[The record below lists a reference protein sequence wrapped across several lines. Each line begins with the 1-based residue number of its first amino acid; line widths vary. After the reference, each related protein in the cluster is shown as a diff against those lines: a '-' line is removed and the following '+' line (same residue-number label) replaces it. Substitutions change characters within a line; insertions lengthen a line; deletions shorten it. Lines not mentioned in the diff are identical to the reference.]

1 MIWHRRTLLSL
12 REPSLCSSYRH
23 TLITSAASYC
33 ASATDWCKA
42 WSLCST
48 TAARWS
54 TPDPSLRHAA
64 HFHSAA
70 LRSGL
75 SHAGHSAARDNPV
88 TVSNAANTLTHP
100 TGVGRLQP
108 WLRRRGSTPR
118 WVTFGER
125 GQQRVPPPP
134 DHRRRPLRAFSV
146 QSGGDGR
153 MVPGSGHSSGPWA
166 PSRVCRVINCV
177 RVVSR
182 RLSWLY
188 AC

>member
-118 WVTFGER
+118 WVAVGNAASSACH
-125 GQQRVPPPP
+125 QRQTTVGAHCVRFPFNQAGTVAWCC
-134 DHRRRPLRAFSV
+134 RPSGLRA
-146 QSGGDGR
+146 D
-153 MVPGSGHSSGPWA
+153 PG
-166 PSRVCRVINCV
+166 CR
-177 RVVSR
+177 R
-182 RLSWLY
+182 
-188 AC
+188 ACH